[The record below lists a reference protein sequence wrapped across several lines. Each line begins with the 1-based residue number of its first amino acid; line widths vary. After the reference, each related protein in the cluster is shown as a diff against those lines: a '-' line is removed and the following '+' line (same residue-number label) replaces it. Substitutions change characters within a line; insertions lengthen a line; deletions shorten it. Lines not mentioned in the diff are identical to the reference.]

1 MFSALNSNNKILIL
15 IITASLGVKLALLGY
30 GIINNPS
37 FIFMPDTPTY
47 IEPGVN
53 LVEKGVFATFG
64 KYGFT
69 KYEVRRTPGYPLFLG
84 FLNQTLKIPFNG
96 IIVIQIILTT
106 FAGCVIYKAAYELDA
121 KTALLSAFIFLF
133 DLPVTIS
140 SLMLLSESLYTVFMA
155 IFIYFFLKYLKEQ
168 KMYLLAVSA
177 VILAAATYI
186 RPISYYL
193 GICIAAGVVFAFFR
207 AAPKRALWR
216 GFTFLF
222 IFYALVGAWNFRN
235 CFKVGKADFSTID
248 NIDLR
253 DMGLLHRYTR
263 QSEETRSETGPF
275 LFYMKNTAKS
285 FTNFMTRPGTLKY
298 LKSAPL
304 KAASKILGYPWII
317 ALIIGL
323 FFARYN
329 NLPKVFL
336 LLTIAYFIVVSV
348 VGVGLCNG
356 SRFRVPIMPLI
367 SILAASGWL
376 FIYSWLKK
384 KLDNLAAR

>member
-1 MFSALNSNNKILIL
+1 MLSALNRDNKILIL
-15 IITASLGVKLALLGY
+15 VITVSLGIKLALLGY
-30 GIINNPS
+30 GIANVPS
-37 FIFMPDTPTY
+37 FISMPDTPTY
-47 IEPGVN
+47 LEPGVN
-53 LVEKGVFATFG
+53 LVETGTFATFE
-64 KYGFT
+64 KYGWV

-96 IIVIQIILTT
+96 IVVVQILLTT
-106 FAGCVIYKAAYELDA
+106 FAGYIVYKAAYELDT
-121 KTALLSAFIFLF
+121 KIALLSAFIFLF

-140 SLMLLSESLYTVFMA
+140 SLMLLSESLYAVFMA
-155 IFIYFFLKYLKEQ
+155 IFIYFFLKFLKGQ
-168 KMYLLAVSA
+168 KIHLLAVSA

-193 GICIAAGVVFAFFR
+193 GICIAIGVILAFFR
-207 AAPKRALWR
+207 GAPKRALWY
-216 GFTFLF
+216 GFIFLF
-222 IFYALVGAWNFRN
+222 IFYALVGAWNCRN
-235 CFKVGKADFSTID
+235 YFKVGRADFTTID

-263 QSEETRSETGPF
+263 QSEAVRSETGPL
-275 LFYMKNTAKS
+275 LFYIKNTTKS

-298 LKSAPL
+298 LRNIPL
-304 KAASKILGYPWII
+304 KVASKIFGYPWII

-336 LLTIAYFIVVSV
+336 LLTIIYFIVVSV

-367 SILAASGWL
+367 SILAASGWIA
-376 FIYSWLKK
+376 IYSKIKK
-384 KLDNLAAR
+384 WGQR